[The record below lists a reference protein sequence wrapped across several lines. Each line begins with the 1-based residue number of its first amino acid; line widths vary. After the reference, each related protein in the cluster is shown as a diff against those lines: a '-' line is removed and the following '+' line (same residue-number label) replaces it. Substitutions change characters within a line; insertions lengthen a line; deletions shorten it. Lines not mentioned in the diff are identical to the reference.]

1 MKLIDVPMS
10 SKHSIELTVNGRKYE
25 NEYYIQPLGS
35 MIGKDMIQTKNI
47 MFSSDDN
54 GTMALLWQGVERVRV
69 DKPKKQWHYC
79 KCGMVIKHTNTIR
92 NHKRQMSL
100 PIPYPTQHPKNSVV
114 QQITA
119 VRGGKYNPSTTLLIN
134 QENKSKVS
142 KSSKEV
148 IE

>member
-47 MFSSDDN
+47 MFASDDS
-54 GTMALLWQGVERVRV
+54 GSMALLWEGVERIRV
-69 DKPKKQWHYC
+69 DKPKKKWHDC
-79 KCGMVIKHTNTIR
+79 KCGMVIKHTNTTR